1 MRIGLSILFVVSVA
15 AMAQPAVLGADSEKP
30 QQPAAVTFSKD
41 VAPILQRA
49 CQTCH
54 RPGSIAPMSLLT
66 YQDARPWARAIK
78 ERVTRR
84 LMPPWHIDR
93 NIGITKFKDDPSL
106 TDTEIATISNWVDQ
120 GALEGNPADMP
131 APRQFSDPDKW
142 HIGTPDF
149 VISMPKPYKL
159 KAQGGDEYYDIDLDP
174 GFKEDMYLSAVE
186 TKPDSGFKV
195 VHHATTNLVEDP
207 QADPVGLFLNE
218 YAVGKNADLFPQN
231 SGRLIRAGSK
241 IHLNLHLH
249 PSGEE
254 TPVSISVGFK
264 FYPKGVVPKY
274 VTFTQHM
281 GDVTELDLPAG
292 QITRSDGY
300 FRLQKPALISAFQ
313 PHFHTRGK
321 AQCMEAIYPDVR
333 PDSARPGPARTE
345 TLSCVSDYQF
355 GWSITYPYAEDV
367 APLLPAG
374 TIIHITTW
382 HDNSVNN
389 RFNPNPK
396 NWVGYGQRTIDE
408 MSFAWVSLYYLD
420 EADFQQRVRARE
432 KVKKTH
438 EQDQLDSRLKQ

>member
-84 LMPPWHIDR
+84 LMPPWLIDR

-159 KAQGGDEYYDIDLDP
+159 K
-174 GFKEDMYLSAVE
+174 
-186 TKPDSGFKV
+186 TC
-195 VHHATTNLVEDP
+195 
-207 QADPVGLFLNE
+207 
-218 YAVGKNADLFPQN
+218 
-231 SGRLIRAGSK
+231 
-241 IHLNLHLH
+241 
-249 PSGEE
+249 
-254 TPVSISVGFK
+254 IS
-264 FYPKGVVPKY
+264 
-274 VTFTQHM
+274 
-281 GDVTELDLPAG
+281 
-292 QITRSDGY
+292 
-300 FRLQKPALISAFQ
+300 
-313 PHFHTRGK
+313 
-321 AQCMEAIYPDVR
+321 
-333 PDSARPGPARTE
+333 
-345 TLSCVSDYQF
+345 
-355 GWSITYPYAEDV
+355 
-367 APLLPAG
+367 
-374 TIIHITTW
+374 
-382 HDNSVNN
+382 
-389 RFNPNPK
+389 
-396 NWVGYGQRTIDE
+396 QR
-408 MSFAWVSLYYLD
+408 
-420 EADFQQRVRARE
+420 
-432 KVKKTH
+432 
-438 EQDQLDSRLKQ
+438 